1 MFVDMGL
8 DARER
13 GVMANGAKETIALT
27 TAEVSLLA
35 EALDSHEY
43 WQLSDP
49 TWRSSGYVILPG
61 EDIEVSTVAPLDGA
75 SEKRLARSE
84 ARRLQDLLRAA
95 TS

>member
-1 MFVDMGL
+1 MMT
-8 DARER
+8 
-13 GVMANGAKETIALT
+13 ETGKVTIELT
-27 TAEVSLLA
+27 AAEAALLA

-49 TWRSSGYVILPG
+49 LWRSSGYVILPG
-61 EDIEVSTVAPLDGA
+61 EDIERTPVQPLDEDQRHAVG
-75 SEKRLARSE
+75 EILE

>member
-1 MFVDMGL
+1 MMT
-8 DARER
+8 
-13 GVMANGAKETIALT
+13 ETGKVTIELT
-27 TAEVSLLA
+27 AAEAALLA

-49 TWRSSGYVILPG
+49 LWRSSGHVILPG
-61 EDIEVSTVAPLDGA
+61 EDIERTPAEPFDEDQRHAVGEIL
-75 SEKRLARSE
+75 E

>member
-1 MFVDMGL
+1 MTG
-8 DARER
+8 
-13 GVMANGAKETIALT
+13 GAKVTVELT
-27 TAEVSLLA
+27 PAEIGLLA

-49 TWRSSGYVILPG
+49 LWRNSGYVIVSG
-61 EDIEVSTVAPLDGA
+61 EDIERSQADPLDEDQRQA
-75 SEKRLARSE
+75 VSEILE